1 MRKMNRF
8 VQTGL
13 AVCAAAALSLTA
25 TTAQANL
32 LTNPGFEDPVTADG
46 PPFVGFWEAFN
57 GGGAASFNSTVMPLS
72 GLQHLELQINN
83 TPNTFAGA
91 FQDIPGL
98 IAGQELTWSGW
109 TKDVGADGGGA
120 EVRIEWRDSVGNIE
134 VSRTPNFVPVL
145 TPGEYTLWSLTDTV
159 PAGADTAR
167 VVYAIQSFGAGP
179 NQNHYVDD
187 TSVTVI
193 PEPASL
199 ALLGLGGL
207 AMLRRRA

>member
-8 VQTGL
+8 VQAGL
-13 AVCAAAALSLTA
+13 AVCVAATMSLTA
-25 TTAQANL
+25 TSAQANL

-83 TPNTFAGA
+83 APNTFAGA

-98 IAGQELTWSGW
+98 IVGQELTWAGW
-109 TKDVGADGGGA
+109 TKDLGVNAGGA
-120 EVRIEWRDSVGNIE
+120 EVRIEWRDSVSNVEIT
-134 VSRTPNFVPVL
+134 RTPNMVPVL
-145 TPGEYTLWSLTDTV
+145 TPGEYTQWSLTALV

-179 NQNHYVDD
+179 SQLHFVDD